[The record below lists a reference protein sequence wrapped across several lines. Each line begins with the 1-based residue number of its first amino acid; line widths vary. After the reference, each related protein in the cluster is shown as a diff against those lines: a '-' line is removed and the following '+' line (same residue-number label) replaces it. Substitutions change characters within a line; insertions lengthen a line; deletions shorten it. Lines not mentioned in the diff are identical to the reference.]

1 MRFKEIQIPLS
12 SKKDL
17 CFSQVQL
24 KFDCRERDD
33 DGIYDSIDNDK
44 EVRSS

>member
-1 MRFKEIQIPLS
+1 MSFTEIQIPLS

-17 CFSQVQL
+17 CVAEVQL
-24 KFDCRERDD
+24 WFDCRERDD
-33 DGIYDSIDNDK
+33 DGIDDSIDNDK